1 MKKSNRIVLPKVPSP
16 KPLEDLTPPIRTLS
30 NFFAQN
36 NRNFNF
42 HTRRNSSLMEFWPL
56 ELMRSRSLFFP
67 NNIQVEEGNC
77 IKHNIHAKR
86 EEESR
91 ACSVMFSS
99 IL

>member
-1 MKKSNRIVLPKVPSP
+1 MKKSNRVVLPKVQSP

-36 NRNFNF
+36 NRNFKFN
-42 HTRRNSSLMEFWPL
+42 TRRNSRLMEFWPL
-56 ELMRSRSLFFP
+56 EFFP

-91 ACSVMFSS
+91 ACPVMFSS